1 MSTDPKTL
9 PDADPHTGNRE
20 IDPVTG
26 YDTTGHD
33 WGGIRELNTPFPK
46 VALVALVLTVVY
58 SVIAWILLPAWPLGR
73 DYTRGLLGLDQQE
86 MAEANL
92 RDLTDLRA
100 DWLGRFEDPDFAA
113 LAEDPALM
121 ARAMPAANRI
131 YQDNCSACHG
141 RAGGGGPGYPVL
153 TDAHWLW
160 GGAPE
165 EIAMTLQVG
174 INAAHPETRW
184 AQMPAFDWI
193 EDDEL
198 SALSD
203 YVAAMPSGEADPDS
217 AAATLFAENC
227 VACHGE
233 GGVGGLMNGAPSL
246 VDDAVIYGQDA
257 ETVMTTLLNGR
268 QGVMPFWS
276 ERMSDAEINALSLYV
291 SRLPDDG
298 AADGAETAQA
308 SEAEGS
314 PTEATQ

>member
-1 MSTDPKTL
+1 MSTDPKGFEG
-9 PDADPHTGNRE
+9 ADPHTGARE

-33 WGGIRELNTPFPK
+33 WGGIKELNTPFPK
-46 VALVALVLTVVY
+46 VALIALAITFAY
-58 SVIAWILLPAWPLGR
+58 SVVAWILLPTWPLGR
-73 DYTRGLLGLDQQE
+73 DYTSGLLGLDQQD
-86 MAEANL
+86 MAVDNL
-92 RDLTDLRA
+92 RDLQALRA
-100 DWLGRFEDPDFAA
+100 EWLARFDDPDFGA
-113 LAEDPALM
+113 LTNDPALM
-121 ARAMPAANRI
+121 AIAMPAADRL

-141 RAGGGGPGYPVL
+141 RDGGGGPGYPVL
-153 TDAHWLW
+153 SDSHWLW

-165 EIAMTLQVG
+165 DIAMTLQVG
-174 INAAHPETRW
+174 INADHPETRW
-184 AQMPAFDWI
+184 AQMPAFDWM

-203 YVAAMPSGEADPDS
+203 YVAAMPPGEADPDS

-233 GGVGGLMNGAPSL
+233 GGVGGLMNGAPAL

-268 QGVMPFWS
+268 QGVMPYWS
-276 ERMSDAEINALSLYV
+276 ARMRDAEINALSLYV

-308 SEAEGS
+308 SSGS
-314 PTEATQ
+314 PAEAGQ